1 MMSDELRTIGIDDL
15 TTFPGLDDMIIDLVE
30 GFFADAPLNTH
41 AFLDHLDEWLYL
53 NRIQLPSQL
62 DDPIIKAIMRRA
74 RQIKKEL
81 NQ

>member
-1 MMSDELRTIGIDDL
+1 MSDELRTINIDDIK
-15 TTFPGLDDMIIDLVE
+15 TFAGLEDMIVDLVE
-30 GFFADAPLNTH
+30 GWFADAPLNTH
-41 AFLDHLDEWLYL
+41 DFLDHLDEWLYH

-62 DDPIIKAIMRRA
+62 DDPTIKAIMRLA